1 MGISNPRL
9 SVPRDPP
16 VWCEAETGSAA
27 NITPELPAEQEK
39 ALSKHGRRR
48 AVINPRPRMVGRSG
62 RLGAA
67 TRVVPQRFIFRLC
80 LLWETKAIFLTG
92 ENQLPA
98 STVGRIATAGVRTG
112 FAMTGYK
119 ECGRTG
125 RRGRRPLRTGTRC
138 AVERATAR
146 VAPTEGYKEC
156 GEAGRCGE
164 RTERCRW
171 QRKRSERVAAVKI
184 LSVRRKA
191 AQKFWAP
198 QQGHRPLRTVYR

>member
-80 LLWETKAIFLTG
+80 LLGETKAIFLLAKKLRFFCQRDLQSAARIILPLTAKFHTG
-92 ENQLPA
+92 SL
-98 STVGRIATAGVRTG
+98 
-112 FAMTGYK
+112 
-119 ECGRTG
+119 
-125 RRGRRPLRTGTRC
+125 RGIFPHAHVAVKNDFNFSRLRTRTLRGFL
-138 AVERATAR
+138 TAYCLIIIAHLR
-146 VAPTEGYKEC
+146 VRHK
-156 GEAGRCGE
+156 
-164 RTERCRW
+164 
-171 QRKRSERVAAVKI
+171 
-184 LSVRRKA
+184 
-191 AQKFWAP
+191 
-198 QQGHRPLRTVYR
+198 

>member
-27 NITPELPAEQEK
+27 NITPELPAEREK

-80 LLWETKAIFLTG
+80 LLGETKAIFLLAKTSSRQG
-92 ENQLPA
+92 RWGGLPQPVCAPA
-98 STVGRIATAGVRTG
+98 SQRQVT
-112 FAMTGYK
+112 
-119 ECGRTG
+119 
-125 RRGRRPLRTGTRC
+125 RR
-138 AVERATAR
+138 AVERGVGDA
-146 VAPTEGYKEC
+146 APY
-156 GEAGRCGE
+156 GRAQDV
-164 RTERCRW
+164 RW
-171 QRKRSERVAAVKI
+171 SGRPRGS
-184 LSVRRKA
+184 
-191 AQKFWAP
+191 
-198 QQGHRPLRTVYR
+198 PLRRVTSSTGGGPMWGAN